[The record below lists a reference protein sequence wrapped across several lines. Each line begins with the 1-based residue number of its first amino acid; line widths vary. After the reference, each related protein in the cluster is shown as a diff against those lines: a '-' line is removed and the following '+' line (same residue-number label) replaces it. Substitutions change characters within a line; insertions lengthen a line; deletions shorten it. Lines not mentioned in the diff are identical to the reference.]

1 LFFRGARRLL
11 QLHAPVYRLIDHSAR
26 YYIPGMTLTR
36 DIIAAI
42 VTLARLI
49 RTEADKRARAHG
61 MTRAQWTILVNLEKQ
76 PGLLQKELAEI
87 LEVEP
92 ITVARLVD
100 RLEARGMVERRG
112 DPTDRRCWRLHLTDA
127 SRPLMSEI
135 GAQLTDLADIVTAGL
150 PEETRHLVAASLA
163 SMRDAITAE
172 ARRTPAPAAEPLEPV
187 AEPLENFA

>member
-1 LFFRGARRLL
+1 MNLN
-11 QLHAPVYRLIDHSAR
+11 
-26 YYIPGMTLTR
+26 R

-100 RLEARGMVERRG
+100 RLEARGMVERRA

-127 SRPLMSEI
+127 
-135 GAQLTDLADIVTAGL
+135 ADMVAAGL
-150 PEETRHLVAASLA
+150 PEETRETVAASLVR
-163 SMRDAITAE
+163 MRDAIAVE
-172 ARRTPAPAAEPLEPV
+172 ARRTPAPAAETLERV
-187 AEPLENFA
+187 AEPAEEMA

>member
-1 LFFRGARRLL
+1 MNTR
-11 QLHAPVYRLIDHSAR
+11 
-26 YYIPGMTLTR
+26 R
-36 DIIAAI
+36 DIVTSI

-61 MTRAQWTILVNLEKQ
+61 MTRAQWTILANLERH

-112 DPTDRRCWRLHLTDA
+112 DPSDRRCWRLHLTDA
-127 SRPLMSEI
+127 SSPLMSEI
-135 GAQLTDLADIVTAGL
+135 DTQLTDLASICLAGL
-150 PEETRHLVAASLA
+150 DDDRMVCLQQALA
-163 SMRDAITAE
+163 SMRDSMAVEMKRSPPVASLDD
-172 ARRTPAPAAEPLEPV
+172 PAAEGSGE
-187 AEPLENFA
+187 AA

>member
-1 LFFRGARRLL
+1 M
-11 QLHAPVYRLIDHSAR
+11 
-26 YYIPGMTLTR
+26 PGMTLKR
-36 DIIAAI
+36 DIIGSV

-61 MTRAQWTILVNLEKQ
+61 MTRAQWTILLTLDRQ
-76 PGLLQKELAEI
+76 PGLLQKELAEV

-135 GAQLTDLADIVTAGL
+135 VDQITDVASIATAGL
-150 PEETRHLVAASLA
+150 STETLHAVATALA
-163 SMRDAITAE
+163 SMRDAIVVE
-172 ARRTPAPAAEPLEPV
+172 AKRVPTPPPEPLEPLEDV
-187 AEPLENFA
+187 A